1 VSGKGEGSKIGAAG
15 NSAASGGESA
25 YSLNQVML
33 LHGTYGCG
41 SVARSK
47 AASAERCGARTHS
60 ARGPELPAEILRIS
74 AQSPSADVLRYAA
87 ERLLHGEVVAIPTDT
102 VYGLAADPFNLSAVE
117 EIYRVK
123 GRPDERAL
131 PILVNSL
138 DQAMLLAREVP
149 RNFLRL
155 AEEFWPGALT
165 LVVDAS
171 HRLPLKVT
179 ANTGR
184 IALRWPRNEVVA
196 RLIEEFDGPLTG
208 TSANLSGSPACTDA
222 EQVCGQLGDRLQ
234 LILDSGPTKAS
245 TPSTIVELHGSEW
258 KILREG
264 AITVKE
270 IEVAL
275 Q

>member
-1 VSGKGEGSKIGAAG
+1 
-15 NSAASGGESA
+15 
-25 YSLNQVML
+25 
-33 LHGTYGCG
+33 
-41 SVARSK
+41 
-47 AASAERCGARTHS
+47 
-60 ARGPELPAEILRIS
+60 LPAEILRIN
-74 AQSPSADVLRYAA
+74 AQSPSVDVLRYAA

-138 DQAMLLAREVP
+138 DQAMLLSREVP

-184 IALRWPRNEVVA
+184 IALRWPRSEVVA

-208 TSANLSGSPACTDA
+208 TSANLSGSPACTGA
-222 EQVCGQLGDRLQ
+222 EQVFTQLGERLV
-234 LILDSGPTKAS
+234 LILDAGETKSAS
-245 TPSTIVELHGSEW
+245 PSTIVELHGDTW
-258 KILREG
+258 KVLREG
-264 AITVKE
+264 AISSKE
-270 IEVAL
+270 IATAL

>member
-1 VSGKGEGSKIGAAG
+1 
-15 NSAASGGESA
+15 
-25 YSLNQVML
+25 
-33 LHGTYGCG
+33 
-41 SVARSK
+41 
-47 AASAERCGARTHS
+47 
-60 ARGPELPAEILRIS
+60 LPAEILRIS

-184 IALRWPRNEVVA
+184 IALRWPRNEVVG

-208 TSANLSGSPACTDA
+208 TSANVSGSPACTDV
-222 EQVCGQLGDRLQ
+222 EQVFGQLGDRLQ
-234 LILDSGPTKAS
+234 LILDGGPTKS
-245 TPSTIVELHGSEW
+245 SSPSTILELRGDDW

-264 AITVKE
+264 AISAKE
-270 IEVAL
+270 IEAAL
-275 Q
+275 G

>member
-1 VSGKGEGSKIGAAG
+1 
-15 NSAASGGESA
+15 
-25 YSLNQVML
+25 
-33 LHGTYGCG
+33 
-41 SVARSK
+41 
-47 AASAERCGARTHS
+47 
-60 ARGPELPAEILRIS
+60 LPAEILRIS

-123 GRPDERAL
+123 GRADERAL

-179 ANTGR
+179 ANTGK
-184 IALRWPRNEVVA
+184 IALRWPRSEVVA

-208 TSANLSGSPACTDA
+208 TSANLSGSPPCTDC
-222 EQVCGQLGDRLQ
+222 EQLFGQLGDRLN
-234 LILDSGPTKAS
+234 LILDAGPTKSA
-245 TPSTIVELHGSEW
+245 TPSTIIELRGDRW

-264 AITVKE
+264 AIGAKE
-270 IEVAL
+270 IADAL

>member
-1 VSGKGEGSKIGAAG
+1 
-15 NSAASGGESA
+15 
-25 YSLNQVML
+25 
-33 LHGTYGCG
+33 
-41 SVARSK
+41 
-47 AASAERCGARTHS
+47 
-60 ARGPELPAEILRIS
+60 LPAEILRIN

-138 DQAMLLAREVP
+138 DQAMLLSREVP

-184 IALRWPRNEVVA
+184 IALRWPRSEVVA

-208 TSANLSGSPACTDA
+208 TSANLSGSPACTGA
-222 EQVCGQLGDRLQ
+222 EQVFTQLGDRLQ
-234 LILDSGPTKAS
+234 LILDAGETKSAS
-245 TPSTIVELHGSEW
+245 PSTIVELHGDMW
-258 KILREG
+258 KVLREG
-264 AITVKE
+264 AISSKE
-270 IEVAL
+270 IEAAL

>member
-1 VSGKGEGSKIGAAG
+1 
-15 NSAASGGESA
+15 
-25 YSLNQVML
+25 
-33 LHGTYGCG
+33 
-41 SVARSK
+41 
-47 AASAERCGARTHS
+47 
-60 ARGPELPAEILRIS
+60 LPAEILRIN

-123 GRPDERAL
+123 GRPEEKAL

-149 RNFLRL
+149 RTFLRL
-155 AEEFWPGALT
+155 AEQFWPGALT

-179 ANTGR
+179 SNTGR
-184 IALRWPRNEVVA
+184 IALRWPRSEVVA

-208 TSANLSGSPACTDA
+208 TSANLSGAQACSDA
-222 EQVCGQLGDRLQ
+222 QQVFGQLGDRLN
-234 LILDSGPTKAS
+234 LILDAGEATPS
-245 TPSTIVELHGSEW
+245 TPSTIVELHDDRW
-258 KILREG
+258 KILRDG
-264 AITVKE
+264 AISAKE
-270 IEVAL
+270 IEEAL
-275 Q
+275 E

>member
-1 VSGKGEGSKIGAAG
+1 
-15 NSAASGGESA
+15 
-25 YSLNQVML
+25 ML
-33 LHGTYGCG
+33 LHGTGGCG
-41 SVARSK
+41 SVARRT
-47 AASAERCGARTHS
+47 AACAESCGGAENF
-60 ARGPELPAEILRIS
+60 ARGTELPAEILRIS

-87 ERLLHGEVVAIPTDT
+87 ERLLHGEVIAIPTDT

-117 EIYRVK
+117 EIFRVK
-123 GRPDERAL
+123 GRAEEKAL

-165 LVVDAS
+165 LVVNAS

-184 IALRWPRNEVVA
+184 IALRWPRSEVVA

-208 TSANLSGSPACTDA
+208 TSANLSGSEVCSDA
-222 EQVCGQLGDRLQ
+222 QQVFGQLGGRLK
-234 LILDSGPTKAS
+234 LILDAGETKA
-245 TPSTIVELHGSEW
+245 TTASTIVELHQEKW
-258 KILREG
+258 KILRVG
-264 AITVKE
+264 VISVKE
-270 IEVAL
+270 IEDAL

>member
-1 VSGKGEGSKIGAAG
+1 
-15 NSAASGGESA
+15 
-25 YSLNQVML
+25 M
-33 LHGTYGCG
+33 
-41 SVARSK
+41 
-47 AASAERCGARTHS
+47 
-60 ARGPELPAEILRIS
+60 PAEILRIN
-74 AQSPSADVLRYAA
+74 AQSPSVDVLRYAA

-138 DQAMLLAREVP
+138 DQAMLLSREVP

-184 IALRWPRNEVVA
+184 IALRWPRSEVVA

-208 TSANLSGSPACTDA
+208 TSANLSGSPACTGA
-222 EQVCGQLGDRLQ
+222 EQVFTQLGDRLQ
-234 LILDSGPTKAS
+234 LILDAGETKSAA
-245 TPSTIVELHGSEW
+245 PSTIVELHGDMW
-258 KILREG
+258 KVLREG
-264 AITVKE
+264 AISSKE
-270 IEVAL
+270 IEAAL

>member
-1 VSGKGEGSKIGAAG
+1 
-15 NSAASGGESA
+15 
-25 YSLNQVML
+25 
-33 LHGTYGCG
+33 
-41 SVARSK
+41 
-47 AASAERCGARTHS
+47 
-60 ARGPELPAEILRIS
+60 
-74 AQSPSADVLRYAA
+74 
-87 ERLLHGEVVAIPTDT
+87 

-138 DQAMLLAREVP
+138 DQAMLLSREVP

-184 IALRWPRNEVVA
+184 IALRWPRSEVVA

-208 TSANLSGSPACTDA
+208 TSANLSGSPACTGA
-222 EQVCGQLGDRLQ
+222 EQVFTQLGDRLL
-234 LILDSGPTKAS
+234 LILDGGETKSAS
-245 TPSTIVELHGSEW
+245 PSTIVELHGDTW
-258 KILREG
+258 KVLREG
-264 AITVKE
+264 AISSKQ

>member
-1 VSGKGEGSKIGAAG
+1 
-15 NSAASGGESA
+15 
-25 YSLNQVML
+25 M
-33 LHGTYGCG
+33 
-41 SVARSK
+41 
-47 AASAERCGARTHS
+47 
-60 ARGPELPAEILRIS
+60 
-74 AQSPSADVLRYAA
+74 LRYAA

-184 IALRWPRNEVVA
+184 IALRWPRSEVVA

-208 TSANLSGSPACTDA
+208 TSANLSGAESCSDA
-222 EQVCGQLGDRLQ
+222 QQVFGQIGDRLG
-234 LILDSGPTKAS
+234 LILDAGETKSA
-245 TPSTIVELHGSEW
+245 TPSTIVELHNDQW
-258 KILREG
+258 KVLREG
-264 AITVKE
+264 AISTKQ
-270 IEVAL
+270 IEVTL

>member
-1 VSGKGEGSKIGAAG
+1 V
-15 NSAASGGESA
+15 
-25 YSLNQVML
+25 
-33 LHGTYGCG
+33 
-41 SVARSK
+41 
-47 AASAERCGARTHS
+47 
-60 ARGPELPAEILRIS
+60 ELPAEILRIN

-87 ERLLHGEVVAIPTDT
+87 ERLLHGEVIAIPTDT

-138 DQAMLLAREVP
+138 DQAMLLSREVP

-165 LVVDAS
+165 LIVDAS

-184 IALRWPRNEVVA
+184 IALRWPRSEVVA

-208 TSANLSGSPACTDA
+208 TSANLSGSPACTGA
-222 EQVCGQLGDRLQ
+222 EQVFTQLGDRLQ
-234 LILDSGPTKAS
+234 LILDAGETQTAS
-245 TPSTIVELHGSEW
+245 PSTIIELHGDEW
-258 KILREG
+258 KLLREG
-264 AITVKE
+264 AISSKQ
-270 IEVAL
+270 IEAAL
-275 Q
+275 H

>member
-1 VSGKGEGSKIGAAG
+1 
-15 NSAASGGESA
+15 
-25 YSLNQVML
+25 M
-33 LHGTYGCG
+33 
-41 SVARSK
+41 
-47 AASAERCGARTHS
+47 
-60 ARGPELPAEILRIS
+60 PAEILRIN
-74 AQSPSADVLRYAA
+74 AQSPSVDVLRYAA

-138 DQAMLLAREVP
+138 DQAMLLSREVP

-184 IALRWPRNEVVA
+184 IALRWPRSEVVA

-208 TSANLSGSPACTDA
+208 TSANLSGSPACTGA
-222 EQVCGQLGDRLQ
+222 EQVFTQLGDRLQ
-234 LILDSGPTKAS
+234 LILDAGETKSAS
-245 TPSTIVELHGSEW
+245 PSTIVELDGDTW
-258 KILREG
+258 KVLREG
-264 AITVKE
+264 AISSKE